1 MAEIVVADAGPLIAL
16 GRLRKIELLARI
28 FAKVI
33 VPRIVFEETQSRP
46 DLQDARAIVAARQS
60 GVFIVDSSSA
70 GSANLPADGELGDGE
85 AAAISLAAAL
95 GHGVLIDDKHGRA
108 VAATLNLRTIGTVGV
123 LLIARRRELIPA
135 LKPLLEELKASGYY
149 LSADLVQEAL
159 RRVGE

>member
-33 VPRIVFEETQSRP
+33 VPRTVFEETQFRP
-46 DLQDARAIVAARQS
+46 DLPDARAIVAARQS
-60 GVFIVDSSSA
+60 GVFIVDNSSA
-70 GSANLPADGELGDGE
+70 GSPDVPTDGELGDGE

-108 VAATLNLRTIGTVGV
+108 VAVALNLRIIGTLCSQPRVAV
-123 LLIARRRELIPA
+123 LAVVHQSRNPATWPRRSGSARQGGA
-135 LKPLLEELKASGYY
+135 
-149 LSADLVQEAL
+149 
-159 RRVGE
+159 